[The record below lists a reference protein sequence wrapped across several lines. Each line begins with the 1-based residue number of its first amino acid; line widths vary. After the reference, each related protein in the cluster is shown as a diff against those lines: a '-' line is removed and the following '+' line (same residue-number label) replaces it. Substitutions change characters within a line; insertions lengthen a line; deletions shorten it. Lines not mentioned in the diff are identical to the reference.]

1 MKILYVLP
9 LLAAS
14 ALHVVPQANAA
25 TLDNGRNIN
34 GVELNGRNINGR
46 NLNGGSLNGR
56 NVNGLATN
64 GLADEWPF
72 DERSLDER
80 RRQGRGHRPCH
91 DRHPEGWRARQP
103 AITGREDLR
112 PSRAKV
118 CRHRHAFSSPNHCTR
133 RGVEPSDGRCGA
145 GGEGSPRCRWRR
157 VSPPSRRRPR
167 ASARSPGRSARG
179 HSQWRRDDPASDR
192 CGRGGQDAS
201 GRRPRASRSCFIGS
215 WSKTRRGRCRK
226 HASPMRAG
234 AGWECRFSRRPASP
248 SPVPAERKESAF

>member
-34 GVELNGRNINGR
+34 GVDLNGRNINGR

-64 GLADEWPF
+64 GLSTNG
-72 DERSLDER
+72 SLDER

-91 DRHPEGWRARQP
+91 VRHPEGWRARQP

-112 PSRAKV
+112 P
-118 CRHRHAFSSPNHCTR
+118 
-133 RGVEPSDGRCGA
+133 
-145 GGEGSPRCRWRR
+145 
-157 VSPPSRRRPR
+157 
-167 ASARSPGRSARG
+167 
-179 HSQWRRDDPASDR
+179 
-192 CGRGGQDAS
+192 
-201 GRRPRASRSCFIGS
+201 
-215 WSKTRRGRCRK
+215 
-226 HASPMRAG
+226 
-234 AGWECRFSRRPASP
+234 
-248 SPVPAERKESAF
+248 